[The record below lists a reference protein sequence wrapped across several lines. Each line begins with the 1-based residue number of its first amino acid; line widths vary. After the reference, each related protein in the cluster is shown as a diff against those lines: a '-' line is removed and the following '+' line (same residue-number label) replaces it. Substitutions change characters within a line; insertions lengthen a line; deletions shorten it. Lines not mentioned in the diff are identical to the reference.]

1 MCIHFSNNA
10 KEEYASVVVAITY
23 LSLVFFTFLQYDL
36 GVTHVLWYG
45 TFVPTLAE
53 DSVQWVQKGSF
64 VVLE

>member
-10 KEEYASVVVAITY
+10 KEEYASVVVAITD
-23 LSLVFFTFLQYDL
+23 LTFIFVQCDDL

-45 TFVPTLAE
+45 TFLPKLAE
-53 DSVQWVQKGSF
+53 DFVQLEQKGNL